1 MLRER
6 FARENK
12 QKKKKSGDAGGVSSV
27 WPYYDLLLF
36 LKDYIKH
43 RKYVLRCR

>member
-6 FARENK
+6 FPRENN
-12 QKKKKSGDAGGVSSV
+12 QKKKSSDAGGVTPV